1 MFKNIVT
8 SFVLGVM
15 MGLLLGGL
23 VFKAFDAVR
32 VPAVLLSMSFEVRLF
47 LWVLVTN
54 SAAFA
59 ALYLISQYSRGYVIV
74 FIYVY
79 GVLAGLLT
87 TPYGIAGLVSMIPH
101 GTLEL
106 YAMDR
111 VVRMASETITVR
123 YVVATAMVIAVA
135 AFIEAFVDVRIMY
148 VLSLLTVY
156 F

>member
-8 SFVLGVM
+8 FFVLGVM
-15 MGLLLGGL
+15 TGLLLGGL
-23 VFKAFDAVR
+23 VFKAFDVVR
-32 VPAVLLSMSFEVRLF
+32 VSAVLLSISFEVRLF

-59 ALYLISQYSRGYVIV
+59 ALYLISQYSRGGYVTI

-106 YAMDR
+106 YAMGR
-111 VVRMASETITVR
+111 VVRMTSETITVR
-123 YVVATAMVIAVA
+123 CVVITAMVIAVA

-148 VLSLLTVY
+148 VLSLLTV
-156 F
+156 